1 MNIAASPW
9 FSPRGRHLLSKEDEL
24 KAFLEK
30 RSPFLMALPTLIILI
45 FFSLIP
51 LFYVIGLSLT
61 NSTLARPFQDFIWFE
76 NYKRAL
82 TDEAFGSS
90 IVNTLIFAF
99 GVTTIE
105 VLLGFILALV
115 LRGELRAGG
124 FLRTLALLPLFT
136 PPVAVAMIWRLIYDP
151 LSGLFNHYLQLWGLI
166 DRAIAFLGKPTLAMP
181 AIMLADI
188 WQWTPFT
195 FLLCLAALQSL
206 PTEPYEAAAVDG
218 ASRWQVFRRI
228 TLPLV
233 TPSVL
238 VTFLF
243 RFLIAFKVFDLIFI
257 LTYGGPGSATQ
268 VVSFYIYKI
277 GFSMFKSGYAAAL
290 SILVLLLVS
299 VIATL
304 LTTGRD
310 LLLKKIQ
317 SE

>member
-1 MNIAASPW
+1 MRS
-9 FSPRGRHLLSKEDEL
+9 FM
-24 KAFLEK
+24 EK
-30 RSPFLMALPTLIILI
+30 RTPLLMVLPTLIILL

-61 NSTLARPFQDFIWFE
+61 DSTLAKPFQDFIWFE

-82 TDEAFGSS
+82 SDEVFGSS
-90 IVNTLIFAF
+90 IINTLIFAF
-99 GVTTIE
+99 GVTIIE
-105 VLLGFILALV
+105 TLLGFILALA
-115 LRGELRAGG
+115 LHGQMRGGG

-136 PPVAVAMIWRLIYDP
+136 PPVAVAMVWRLIYDP
-151 LSGLFNHYLQLWGLI
+151 VSGLINHYLLQWNLI
-166 DRAIAFLGKPTLAMP
+166 ARSVAFLGRANLAMP
-181 AIMLADI
+181 AIMLADV

-195 FLLCLAALQSL
+195 FLLCLAALRSL
-206 PTEPYEAAAVDG
+206 PSEPYEAAAVDG
-218 ASRWQVFRRI
+218 ASSWQVFRRI

-233 TPSVL
+233 TPSVI

-243 RFLIAFKVFDLIFI
+243 RLLIALKVFDLVFI

-277 GFSMFKSGYAAAL
+277 GFTMFKSGYAAAL

-299 VIATL
+299 VIATVM
-304 LTTGRD
+304 TTSRD
-310 LLLKKIQ
+310 VILKRIQ

>member
-1 MNIAASPW
+1 
-9 FSPRGRHLLSKEDEL
+9 
-24 KAFLEK
+24 
-30 RSPFLMALPTLIILI
+30 MALPTLIVLV

-61 NSTLARPFQDFIWFE
+61 DSTLARPFQDFIWFE

-82 TDEAFGSS
+82 TDEVFGSS

-105 VLLGFILALV
+105 TLLGFILALA
-115 LRGELRAGG
+115 LHGQERGGG

-136 PPVAVAMIWRLIYDP
+136 PPVAVAMVWRLIYDP
-151 LSGLFNHYLQLWGLI
+151 VSGLVNHYLLQWDLI
-166 DRAIAFLGKPTLAMP
+166 ERSVAFLGRSNLAMP
-181 AIMLADI
+181 AIMVADV

-195 FLLCLAALQSL
+195 FLLCLAALRSL

-218 ASRWQVFRRI
+218 ASGWQVFRRI

-233 TPSVL
+233 TPSVI

-243 RFLIAFKVFDLIFI
+243 RLLIALKVFDLVFI

-277 GFSMFKSGYAAAL
+277 GFTMFKSGYAAAL

-299 VIATL
+299 VIATVM
-304 LTTGRD
+304 TTSRD
-310 LLLKKIQ
+310 LLLKRIQ

>member
-1 MNIAASPW
+1 L
-9 FSPRGRHLLSKEDEL
+9 R
-24 KAFLEK
+24 AFLEK

-51 LFYVIGLSLT
+51 LVYVVGLSLT

-82 TDEAFGSS
+82 TDEVFGSS

-99 GVTTIE
+99 VATTIE
-105 VLLGFILALV
+105 TLLGFIVALA
-115 LRGELRAGG
+115 LRGELRAGR

-136 PPVAVAMIWRLIYDP
+136 PPVAVAWIWQLIYAP
-151 LSGLFNHYLQLWGLI
+151 VSGLFNHYLRQWGLI
-166 DRAIAFLGKPTLAMP
+166 EHSIAFLGNPRLAMP
-181 AIMLADI
+181 AIILADV

-195 FLLCLAALQSL
+195 FILCLAALQSL

-218 ASRWQVFRRI
+218 ASGWQVFRRI
-228 TLPLV
+228 TLPMMI
-233 TPSVL
+233 PSVI
-238 VTFLF
+238 VIFLF
-243 RFLIAFKVFDLIFI
+243 RFLIALKVFDLVFI

-277 GFSMFKSGYAAAL
+277 GFTMFKSGYAAAL

-304 LTTGRD
+304 MTTGRD
-310 LLLKKIQ
+310 LFLRKIQ